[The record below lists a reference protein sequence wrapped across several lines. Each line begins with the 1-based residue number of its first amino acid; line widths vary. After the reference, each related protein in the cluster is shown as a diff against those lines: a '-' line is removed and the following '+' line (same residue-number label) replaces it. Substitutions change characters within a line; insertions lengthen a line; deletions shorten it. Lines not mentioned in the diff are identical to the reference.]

1 MSDIYKPA
9 SRFMY
14 LGRAELPDDPDVLRD
29 WNDWSLNTHVPE
41 LLAAPGFRSAV
52 RMREVDGARA
62 FVTGYEIDGP
72 EAVRTQEYF
81 NAIAPHRF
89 TPLVKNVT
97 RTLYQV
103 TAVDPWAD
111 LEANS

>member
-9 SRFMY
+9 ARYMY
-14 LGRAELPDDPDVLRD
+14 LGRAELPNDPELEREWDE
-29 WNDWSLNTHVPE
+29 WSLSVHVPE
-41 LLAAPGFRSAV
+41 LMAAPGFRSAV
-52 RMREVDGARA
+52 RMRELDGARA

-89 TPLVKNVT
+89 TPLIKNVS

-111 LEANS
+111 LEVK